1 MASRSKIENKLNEN
15 DKLIAYCLE
24 NINDAFNLDFG
35 LCELITNF
43 QYIKNACIDEPIISN
58 TKRRS
63 KKEMMEYYKELE
75 YTRMLFEQFDQ
86 RVAAAERERERENSF
101 ERLYM

>member
-35 LCELITNF
+35 LSELIANF
-43 QYIKNACIDEPIISN
+43 QYIKNACTNELFSRKKK
-58 TKRRS
+58 T

-75 YTRMLFEQFDQ
+75 YTKMLFEQFDQ
-86 RVAAAERERERENSF
+86 RLAAAERQRERENSF